1 MEYGDD
7 IRKFIETMNKSH
19 TIASMLRKILAVIKD
34 DNAPPQDLYNL
45 VSHDQGFAERV
56 VRMAN
61 SAMFGHSGQVRDIR
75 HAIIFLGYERI
86 KSIAIG
92 MAVLNIF
99 RGDKSFDVHNLW
111 MHGYEVAYISAAI
124 SDTISMS
131 QASESFLCGLIHD
144 MGRSIFYKKDPKK
157 FFEIGTD
164 DDMFDKEKEL
174 FGCTHPEAG
183 AWYAEY
189 AGMPEDIILA
199 IRYHHQPS
207 RATGNKTG
215 VSVTALA
222 EALSRRFSPKIE
234 DDGIWTQEHDA
245 IMLEFEF
252 NEEHVISIGQRLGS
266 LRHEIDNFFK

>member
-1 MEYGDD
+1 MENGED

-19 TIASMLRKILAVIKD
+19 TFASMLTKILAVVR
-34 DNAPPQDLYNL
+34 NENSPPQDLYNL

-92 MAVLNIF
+92 MAVLNVF
-99 RGDKSFDVHNLW
+99 KDDKSFDVHNLW

-144 MGRSIFYKKDPKK
+144 MGRAIFYKKDPKK

-164 DDMFDKEKEL
+164 DNMFEKEREL
-174 FGCTHPEAG
+174 FGCTHAEAG
-183 AWYAEY
+183 GWYAEY
-189 AGMPEDIILA
+189 AGMPEDVILS

-245 IMLEFEF
+245 IMLEFNF
-252 NEEHVISIGQRLGS
+252 NEEHIISIGQRLGS